1 MECAALVPATFLL
14 APLMV
19 YGILGMAIALLS
31 VSVKPWGMTAAVPML
46 RLIGQML
53 VGCVSLACLWLLLL
67 RGVDAVKRIPRRRW
81 LSISVL
87 LLGLA
92 DGVQFLL
99 SDPKVTRE
107 LVSST
112 ASILIWVSLLAL
124 PMLVGIRYL
133 VLLLIPVPVRS

>member
-1 MECAALVPATFLL
+1 M
-14 APLMV
+14 
-19 YGILGMAIALLS
+19 
-31 VSVKPWGMTAAVPML
+31 
-46 RLIGQML
+46 
-53 VGCVSLACLWLLLL
+53 
-67 RGVDAVKRIPRRRW
+67 DAVKRIPRQRW

-124 PMLVGIRYL
+124 PMLVGARYL
-133 VLLLIPVPVRS
+133 VLLLIPVPLVRP